1 MVFHRLFHKLFPKTT
16 AQPAPSPPTQAG
28 EDPGLDP
35 GQVLAQHFDVFPEA
49 PSCPDCDSS
58 TWERGEEKG
67 ICLNVRCTTCGSEF
81 NLAVAGTHVFH
92 AIRIGKTL

>member
-16 AQPAPSPPTQAG
+16 AQPIQAG

-35 GQVLAQHFDVFPEA
+35 GQVLAQHFDVFPES
-49 PSCPDCDSS
+49 PTCPDCNSS
-58 TWERGEEKG
+58 TWERGAEG
-67 ICLNVRCTTCGSEF
+67 GVCVNVRCTTCGSEF
-81 NLAVAGTHVFH
+81 NLAIAGTHVFH